1 MLARAVPPGRIIC
14 LEREEAARAREWE
27 TAASRVEMKASV
39 LALPDGAAMWRR
51 FLEYD
56 RRMTET
62 IGRESR
68 ECGLHVLSW
77 GESTDKDY
85 LVTVLLEHTKTP

>member
-1 MLARAVPPGRIIC
+1 
-14 LEREEAARAREWE
+14 
-27 TAASRVEMKASV
+27 MKAEV

-56 RRMTET
+56 GRMTAT

-68 ECGLHVLSW
+68 AAGIVVLPRDE
-77 GESTDKDY
+77 GDVAALAERVEA
-85 LVTVLLEHTKTP
+85 LFPA